1 MKNISNLFQLTE
13 KDKDQY
19 KKLIDKIDL
28 DTSDDVIGMLNTKVD
43 RLIASDQLND
53 IEVDL
58 IKNVSVLVSIYQT
71 YPDLTD
77 SIRKRILF
85 AISYFC
91 DEDDDI
97 PDIVP
102 EIGYL
107 DDAVIARWVIESIS
121 KDLPEVSIASVS
133 YTHLTLPTILLV

>member
-28 DTSDDVIGMLNTKVD
+28 NTSVEVINMLNAKLD
-43 RLIASDQLND
+43 RLIASEQLND

-91 DEDDDI
+91 DENDDI

-121 KDLPEVSIASVS
+121 KDLPEVSIA
-133 YTHLTLPTILLV
+133 

>member
-1 MKNISNLFQLTE
+1 MNISNLFQLTE
-13 KDKDQY
+13 EDKDQY
-19 KKLIDKIDL
+19 RKLIDKIDL
-28 DTSDDVIGMLNTKVD
+28 DSSDDIISMLNPKLD
-43 RLIASDQLND
+43 RLVASDGLND
-53 IEVDL
+53 IEIDL

-77 SIRKRILF
+77 SIRRRILF

-102 EIGYL
+102 DIGYL
-107 DDAVIARWVIESIS
+107 DDAVIANWVIESIS
-121 KDLPEVSIASVS
+121 KDLPEGSKA
-133 YTHLTLPTILLV
+133 

>member
-28 DTSDDVIGMLNTKVD
+28 DTSDDVIGMLNTKFD

-121 KDLPEVSIASVS
+121 KDLPEVSIA
-133 YTHLTLPTILLV
+133 

>member
-1 MKNISNLFQLTE
+1 MNISKLFELTE
-13 KDKDQY
+13 EDKTQY
-19 KKLIDKIDL
+19 QKLIDNVDL
-28 DTSDDVIGMLNTKVD
+28 NSSNEVIKTLNAKLD
-43 RLIASDQLND
+43 KLISSGKLND

-77 SIRKRILF
+77 SIRRRILF

-91 DEDDDI
+91 DVNDDI

-107 DDAVIARWVIESIS
+107 DDAVVARWVIESIS
-121 KDLPEVSIASVS
+121 KDLPEVSLA
-133 YTHLTLPTILLV
+133 

>member
-1 MKNISNLFQLTE
+1 MNISKLFQLTE
-13 KDKDQY
+13 EDKAQY
-19 KKLIDKIDL
+19 QKLIDSIDL
-28 DTSDDVIGMLNTKVD
+28 DSSNEVIRALNAKLD
-43 RLIASDQLND
+43 KLIDSGSLND

-58 IKNVSVLVSIYQT
+58 IKNVSVLLSIYQT

-91 DEDDDI
+91 DVNDDI

-107 DDAVIARWVIESIS
+107 DDAIVARWVIESIS
-121 KDLPEVSIASVS
+121 KDLPEVSIA
-133 YTHLTLPTILLV
+133 

>member
-28 DTSDDVIGMLNTKVD
+28 DTSDDVISMLNDKVD

-121 KDLPEVSIASVS
+121 KDLPEVSIA
-133 YTHLTLPTILLV
+133 

>member
-28 DTSDDVIGMLNTKVD
+28 DTSDDVIGMLNTKID

-91 DEDDDI
+91 DENDDI

-121 KDLPEVSIASVS
+121 KDLPEVSIA
-133 YTHLTLPTILLV
+133 

>member
-1 MKNISNLFQLTE
+1 MNISNLFQLTE
-13 KDKDQY
+13 EDKDRY
-19 KKLIDKIDL
+19 RKLIDKIDL
-28 DTSDDVIGMLNTKVD
+28 DSSDDVISMLNPKLD
-43 RLIASDQLND
+43 RLIASDRLND
-53 IEVDL
+53 IEIDL

-77 SIRKRILF
+77 SIRRRILF

-102 EIGYL
+102 DIGYL
-107 DDAVIARWVIESIS
+107 DDAVIANWVIESIS
-121 KDLPEVSIASVS
+121 KDLPEVSKA
-133 YTHLTLPTILLV
+133 

>member
-1 MKNISNLFQLTE
+1 MNISNLFQLTE
-13 KDKDQY
+13 EDKDQY
-19 KKLIDKIDL
+19 RKLIDKIDL
-28 DTSDDVIGMLNTKVD
+28 DSSDDIISMLSPKLD
-43 RLIASDQLND
+43 RLVASDGLND
-53 IEVDL
+53 IEIDL
-58 IKNVSVLVSIYQT
+58 IKNVSVLLSIYKT

-102 EIGYL
+102 DIGYL
-107 DDAVIARWVIESIS
+107 DDAVVANWVIASIS
-121 KDLPEVSIASVS
+121 KDLPEVSIA
-133 YTHLTLPTILLV
+133 

>member
-19 KKLIDKIDL
+19 KKLINKIDL
-28 DTSDDVIGMLNTKVD
+28 DTSDDVISMLNAKLD
-43 RLIASDQLND
+43 RLIASEQLND

-91 DEDDDI
+91 DENDDI

-107 DDAVIARWVIESIS
+107 DDAVIATWVIESIS
-121 KDLPEVSIASVS
+121 KDLPEVSIA
-133 YTHLTLPTILLV
+133 